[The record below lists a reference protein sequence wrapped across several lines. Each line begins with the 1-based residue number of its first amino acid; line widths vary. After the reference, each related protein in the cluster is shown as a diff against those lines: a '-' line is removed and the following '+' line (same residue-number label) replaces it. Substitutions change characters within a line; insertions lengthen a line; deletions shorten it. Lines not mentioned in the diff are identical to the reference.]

1 MGEGRSLLTMGYIP
15 AVLVFVILVSMA
27 SPLSLPL
34 AFSAAFLTGF
44 VPQLY
49 SYLLSNYT
57 TYQAVLVCCT
67 VIPIGT
73 YWLNG
78 LCFLMVDLCKRPDV
92 FKPFKLQPSKASP
105 FVAWDPVV
113 VRKVV
118 TNLLI
123 GQFCVIVPCAFFY
136 AECSKKGFGFRADPQ
151 LPSSAEMFHD
161 YICFVI
167 GNELIFYYGHA
178 ALHSKWLYRNV
189 HKIHHEF
196 QAPFALVASY
206 CHPLEM
212 LLSNVLPL
220 TLTGFLM
227 QVHLYTVVVWIVFA
241 VLGTQL
247 HHSGYHWPFIPSWD
261 EQPDFHDFHHEKFTS
276 NFGSIGFLDA
286 IHGPNVEFAAIHAA
300 KAAKAAKGSP
310 DTPASKMPVSI
321 WMVQLGVIMG
331 LALLPVPVLDG
342 LP

>member
-1 MGEGRSLLTMGYIP
+1 MGYIP

-57 TYQAVLVCCT
+57 AYQAVLVCCT

-105 FVAWDPVV
+105 FAAWNPVV

-123 GQFCVIVPCAFFY
+123 GQFCVIVPIAFFY
-136 AECSKKGFGFRADPQ
+136 AECTSRGIGFRADLQ
-151 LPSSAEMFHD
+151 LPSAAEMFHD

-178 ALHSKWLYRNV
+178 AFHSKALYKRV

-196 QAPFALVASY
+196 SAPVALVATY

-212 LLSNVLPL
+212 LVSNILPL

-227 QVHLYTVVVWIVFA
+227 QTHLYTFAVWGVFA
-241 VLGTQL
+241 ILGTQL

-261 EQPDFHDFHHEKFTS
+261 EQPDFHDFHHGNFTS

-286 IHGPNVEFAAIHAA
+286 IHGTNVPFMEMQKAKSLKAGKPAEASQAA
-300 KAAKAAKGSP
+300 
-310 DTPASKMPVSI
+310 VSI
-321 WMVQLGVIMG
+321 WMVQLGGIMA
-331 LALLPVPVLDG
+331 LAMLPVSVLEQ